1 MELTRL
7 KRQRASDEVYQAMRQ
22 GVLTHLFTP
31 GERLQVLEI
40 AAKLGVSLTPVRQAV
55 QQLAAE
61 GLVEIR
67 PRSGTFVA
75 RLTARDVGETCDLRC
90 ALECLAAETAVERVT
105 SEEVAEFR
113 RLLARLG
120 RPARSEEDRTRHEQ
134 ENTQFHRLLIACSG
148 NCRLSEIYESLHAHL
163 QIARVHS
170 RDADWAARLDL
181 EHAEHEEIV
190 AALEARDLARLQA
203 ALRNHIL
210 RARQSLM
217 AGLQE

>member
-22 GVLTHLFTP
+22 GIVTHLFKP
-31 GERLQVLEI
+31 GERLQVEDI
-40 AAKLGVSLTPVRQAV
+40 ATKLGVSLTPVRQAI

-61 GLVEIR
+61 GLIEIR

-75 RLTARDVGETCDLRC
+75 QLTARDVGETCDLRC
-90 ALECLAAETAVERVT
+90 ALECLAAETAVVRVT
-105 SEEVAEFR
+105 GEDLAEFHE
-113 RLLARLG
+113 LLGRLG
-120 RPARSEEDRTRHEQ
+120 RPAESEEHRKRHEGD
-134 ENTQFHRLLIACSG
+134 NTRLHRLLIECSG
-148 NCRLSEIYESLHAHL
+148 NRRLLEMYESLHAHL

-170 RDADWAARLDL
+170 RDADWAMRLDL
-181 EHAEHEEIV
+181 EQAEHEEIV
-190 AALEARDLARLQA
+190 AALEARDLARLHA

-217 AGLQE
+217 AGLSD